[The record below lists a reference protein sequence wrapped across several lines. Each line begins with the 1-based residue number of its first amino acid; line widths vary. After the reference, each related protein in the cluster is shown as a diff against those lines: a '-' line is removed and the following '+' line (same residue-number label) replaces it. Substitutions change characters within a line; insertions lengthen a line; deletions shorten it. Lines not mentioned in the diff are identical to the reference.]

1 MKKILLTTLQVAIT
15 VFALYWVFHKPET
28 RVGMA
33 SALREGNFVW
43 LLAAVAIAGMPPLCA
58 TVRWWLLL
66 RVQEIRLTFK
76 RAFQLYMVGM
86 FFNMFIPGSTGGDA
100 VKLFY
105 LLRERPEPRARAGA
119 ILSVVMDRLIGMVA
133 LIILSAAF
141 VLARY
146 HWLTQ
151 TKETAGW
158 VNGFLL
164 ILAGI
169 LTVILVS
176 AAIAAQASLLERL
189 PAKMPGRSAFI
200 ELAAAIRVYTRAWQT
215 SLTCILISFV
225 GHGTMFVTFY
235 FAARVVRAGVALW
248 DVVVVMPIINT
259 YVSLPL
265 SVSGLGVREE
275 LFKTFLVGLC
285 HAQADKTVLIS
296 LVGFLCSTV
305 FYGLIGGVF
314 YLFYKGQAGAVPAH
328 VTEVEAWLEAAEM
341 PAMTGRVRHSE
352 G

>member
-1 MKKILLTTLQVAIT
+1 MKKILITTLQIAVT
-15 VFALYWVFHKPET
+15 VFALYWVFRKPET
-28 RVGMA
+28 RDGMVTT
-33 SALREGNFVW
+33 LRDGDFVW
-43 LLAAVAIAGMPPLCA
+43 LLAALAIAAVPPLCA
-58 TVRWWLLL
+58 TARWWLLL
-66 RVQEIRLTFK
+66 RVGEIHLTLR

-86 FFNMFIPGSTGGDA
+86 FFNMFLLGSTGGDA

-105 LLRERPEPRARAGA
+105 LLRERPDPRTRAGA
-119 ILSVVMDRLIGMVA
+119 FLSVVMDRLIGMIA

-158 VNGFLL
+158 TNGFLL
-164 ILAGI
+164 ILGGI
-169 LTVILVS
+169 LAAIIVA

-189 PAKMPGRSAFI
+189 PAKIPGRAAFI

-259 YVSLPL
+259 YVSLPFSL
-265 SVSGLGVREE
+265 SGIGVREQ
-275 LFKTFLVGLC
+275 LFTTFLVGLC
-285 HAQADKTVLIS
+285 HAQTDKTVLIS

-305 FYGLIGGVF
+305 FYGLLGGLF

-328 VTEVEAWLEAAEM
+328 VEEVEAAAEAAEM
-341 PAMTGRVRHSE
+341 PAITERVRHPE
-352 G
+352 R